1 MTARLF
7 PAQDKRVETGPI
19 QFGDDWPG
27 VFIRGDNAGF
37 YAFMLKRL
45 IQNKAYDFPLDV
57 SILLRNLHN
66 DMSAG
71 VIGPAAVLVGLSET
85 PESGV

>member
-1 MTARLF
+1 MVARLF
-7 PAQDKRVETGPI
+7 PTQEKRVETGPI

-27 VFIRGDNAGF
+27 VFIRGDNAGW

-45 IQNKAYDFPLDV
+45 IQSEDYDFPLDV
-57 SILLRNLHN
+57 SILLRNLHH

-71 VIGPAAVLVGLSET
+71 IVGPVGELVALQES
-85 PESGV
+85 PEL

>member
-1 MTARLF
+1 MKARIF
-7 PAQDKRVETGPI
+7 PAQKHRVETGPI

-27 VFIRGDNAGF
+27 VFIRGDNAGW

-45 IQNKAYDFPLDV
+45 IQSEDYDFPLDV
-57 SILLRNLHN
+57 SILLRNLHH

-71 VIGPAAVLVGLSET
+71 VVGPAGELVALQES
-85 PESGV
+85 PEQ